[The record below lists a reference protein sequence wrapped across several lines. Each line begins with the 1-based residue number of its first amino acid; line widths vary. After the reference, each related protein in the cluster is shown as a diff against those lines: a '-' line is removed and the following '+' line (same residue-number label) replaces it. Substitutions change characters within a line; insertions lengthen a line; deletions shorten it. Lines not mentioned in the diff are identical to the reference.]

1 MHSALRVAIKRA
13 GLTIAKLAAELG
25 ISEKTLRN
33 KLDGITDFTWPEAQ
47 AIRDIVSPESE
58 IEDLFIT
65 DEEAAAAAG

>member
-47 AIRDIVSPESE
+47 AIRDIVSPGSE
-58 IEDLFIT
+58 IEELFIT
-65 DEEAAAAAG
+65 DEEAAATA